1 MILESESLVMCG
13 EGVRHPT
20 SKRENEE
27 EGRGFKEYK
36 TKKVRLN
43 L

>member
-1 MILESESLVMCG
+1 MLYEDEWYIE
-13 EGVRHPT
+13 RYTKYNP

-43 L
+43 S